1 MIGKDL
7 ILESLRG
14 DRVHVESSGAGVG
27 LVVVPPTP
35 PHDDAIDLFQL
46 GLNFSSITRAVGCL
60 RGGPA
65 VNMNDG
71 KFKLSVISGTP
82 TLEFEFE
89 HLPRTYYAVRLGRD
103 ESSKF
108 EEYLDQVLSGA
119 DGIDWVQELTK
130 STTTPRNAPCPCGSG
145 KKFKKCCMG
154 KDSSFL
160 LPESLLFT
168 AGATDPLVTA
178 IVQQA
183 TKEPDL
189 LHDSG
194 FWDELG
200 VHSLVSGTPRTH

>member
-82 TLEFEFE
+82 TLEF
-89 HLPRTYYAVRLGRD
+89 
-103 ESSKF
+103 
-108 EEYLDQVLSGA
+108 
-119 DGIDWVQELTK
+119 
-130 STTTPRNAPCPCGSG
+130 
-145 KKFKKCCMG
+145 
-154 KDSSFL
+154 
-160 LPESLLFT
+160 
-168 AGATDPLVTA
+168 
-178 IVQQA
+178 
-183 TKEPDL
+183 
-189 LHDSG
+189 
-194 FWDELG
+194 
-200 VHSLVSGTPRTH
+200 